1 MLLVGL
7 TGGIACGKS
16 TVAQM
21 LSARGVPLIDADVLA
36 REIVEPGQPAFND
49 IVAAFGDVLTP
60 DGQLDRKRLGSVVF
74 ADVEKRKALEA
85 MTHPR
90 IFQRFTEKT
99 QVLEQKGEPVIVYDA
114 ALLFER
120 KLSELMNLVIVV
132 TLPPE
137 VQLLRLKTRDA
148 LSDEEALRRITAQMP
163 IEEKVKQADF
173 VIDNSGSRE
182 QTAAQLDYVWR
193 EVMQRSFRTK
203 A

>member
-16 TVAQM
+16 TVAQ
-21 LSARGVPLIDADVLA
+21 LLFQRGVPLIDADVLA

-60 DGQLDRKRLGSVVF
+60 EGQLDRKRLGVVVF
-74 ADVEKRKALEA
+74 ADIEKRKALEA

-99 QVLEQKGEPVIVYDA
+99 QAFEQKKEPVVVYDA

-120 KLSELMNLVIVV
+120 KLADLMNLVIVV
-132 TLPPE
+132 TVPPE

-182 QTAAQLDYVWR
+182 QTAAHLDYVWR
-193 EVMQRSFRTK
+193 EVMQRTFRTK

>member
-21 LSARGVPLIDADVLA
+21 LSGRGVPLIDADVLA

-49 IVAAFGDVLTP
+49 IVAEFGAVLTP
-60 DGQLDRKRLGSVVF
+60 EGQLDRKRLGAVVF

-99 QVLEQKGEPVIVYDA
+99 QAFEQKGEPVVVYDA

-120 KLSELMNLVIVV
+120 KLSGLMNLVIVV

-148 LSDEEALRRITAQMP
+148 LSDDEALRRITAQMP